1 MQGDASS
8 AQDPREDL
16 GPHFDDNGN
25 AEDDYDSDKSDDSD
39 DDEYEQLMLLTM
51 LAKGF
56 DDPITPA
63 IQQFLS
69 ISAISIPDNETQT
82 AEMNTAELPPLTRNK
97 RKLTSRV
104 TNSTFAPQDDNATHS
119 KRTYREFPATPKYAE
134 LRADAMSTRVG
145 LSTWITNVR
154 LTPNEFDI
162 LLDMQLDEEEY
173 NIEALDRTLRDLI
186 EEPYNFANE
195 HTDYEN
201 SLRETRKR
209 KYSTEEMLYIYL
221 AVMSSSHTDWRAFTM
236 GWKCDPST
244 IQRIYY
250 HVQRCIYRILHAE
263 ISWPTEQ
270 ERATLAAKYLGAF
283 HGVIGYVNGTRSAL
297 RKPSLCQT
305 IFYSGKIGMHCINSQ
320 VIVDITGKFIQA
332 TVAVAGGVHDKVL
345 YDSWDGYLREHEF
358 FSEGEFLLGDPAYN
372 SRHTSHRV
380 LANPTAAEY
389 TRLQHEIRA
398 RRNAGDM
405 AAVQGLELTVQTLH
419 KQSDYIRRLRVQV
432 ERSLGCVKQAFP
444 FVGLPGRGK
453 WKKTELSSDWGSR
466 VGSCSKTSCGD
477 TVKGMLMKVAT
488 LEVLLTSAGS
498 GRSGRDV

>member
-250 HVQRCIYRILHAE
+250 HVQRSWKVEKNRVELGLGLTCGLLLQNFVWRHREGHAHE
-263 ISWPTEQ
+263 GGYPRGAAHFRGEWEEW
-270 ERATLAAKYLGAF
+270 ERRMMEENAA
-283 HGVIGYVNGTRSAL
+283 
-297 RKPSLCQT
+297 
-305 IFYSGKIGMHCINSQ
+305 
-320 VIVDITGKFIQA
+320 D
-332 TVAVAGGVHDKVL
+332 
-345 YDSWDGYLREHEF
+345 F
-358 FSEGEFLLGDPAYN
+358 FCADPLTDLDPALG
-372 SRHTSHRV
+372 V
-380 LANPTAAEY
+380 L
-389 TRLQHEIRA
+389 HE
-398 RRNAGDM
+398 GDM
-405 AAVQGLELTVQTLH
+405 Q
-419 KQSDYIRRLRVQV
+419 
-432 ERSLGCVKQAFP
+432 
-444 FVGLPGRGK
+444 
-453 WKKTELSSDWGSR
+453 DWLDDEG
-466 VGSCSKTSCGD
+466 GHGEEED
-477 TVKGMLMKVAT
+477 D
-488 LEVLLTSAGS
+488 
-498 GRSGRDV
+498 DV